1 MNTAAASLDHVP
13 SADGTLIACERSGSG
28 PSFVIVNGA
37 LSDRRSAD
45 GLRPHLDPHLTVV
58 TYDRRGRGASGDA
71 PRYAPE
77 REMEDLAAVVAATG
91 GNAFVFGHSSGA
103 ILALEAVLRGL
114 TVKKLGLN
122 EPPFIVGTSRRRPSA
137 DLEDRLRRLI
147 DGGDRESALHLFLT
161 DATGLDE
168 AAIGGVRS
176 SPAWPRMLEIAH
188 TAAYDAALTSG
199 NELPAAE
206 RLASLQVQT
215 LVLNGNKT
223 APWIQMTATAL
234 AAAIPGARRE
244 VLAGQAHNPE
254 PGILAKALLA
264 FFTN

>member
-1 MNTAAASLDHVP
+1 MNSAAASLDHVP

-28 PSFVIVNGA
+28 PSLVIVNGA

-147 DGGDRESALHLFLT
+147 DAGDRESALHLFLT

-206 RLASLQVQT
+206 RLASLRPPT
-215 LVLNGNKT
+215 LVLNGDKT
-223 APWIQMTATAL
+223 APWIQMTAAAL
-234 AAAIPGARRE
+234 AAAVPGARRE

>member
-1 MNTAAASLDHVP
+1 MNTAAATLDHIP

-28 PSFVIVNGA
+28 PSLVIVNGA

-58 TYDRRGRGASGDA
+58 AYDRRGRGASGDA
-71 PRYAPE
+71 PHYAPE
-77 REMEDLAAVVAATG
+77 REMEDLAAIVAATG

-114 TVKKLGLN
+114 PVKRLALN
-122 EPPFIVGTSRRRPSA
+122 EPPFIVGSSRRRPSV

-147 DGGDRESALHLFLT
+147 DAGDREAALHLFLT

-176 SPAWPRMLEIAH
+176 GPAWPRMLELAH
-188 TAAYDAALTSG
+188 TASYDAALTSG
-199 NELPAAE
+199 NEMPAAE
-206 RLASLQVQT
+206 RLASLRTPT
-215 LVLNGNKT
+215 LVLNGDKT
-223 APWIQMTATAL
+223 APWIQTSVAAL
-234 AAAIPGARRE
+234 AASIPSARRE

-264 FFTN
+264 FFQA